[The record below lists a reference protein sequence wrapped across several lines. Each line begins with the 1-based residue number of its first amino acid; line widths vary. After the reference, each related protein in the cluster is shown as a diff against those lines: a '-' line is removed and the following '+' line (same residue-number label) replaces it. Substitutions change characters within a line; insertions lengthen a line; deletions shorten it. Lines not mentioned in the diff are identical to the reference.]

1 VKHTVYRIQQV
12 LNQAYAIL
20 FSPFEG
26 RDPIWLMLW
35 LSVLTAVLVLLV
47 YKYLSSQEAIKKAKD
62 RSKAHILEI
71 RLFQDDPVLMGRAV
85 RAVLATNLTYLRL
98 NMKPFL
104 IVFVPLFLM
113 LVQMETR
120 FGYRPL
126 LPNESA
132 VVRTS
137 WRSTVPVDKAPCP
150 TLVPGDGL
158 SLESPPVRIGER
170 NEIDWRIRA
179 TRMGKTGLVLKTTND
194 SVALPVFVSEKLI
207 PVSPQNVLQGSMD
220 VLWYPAGQ
228 ALPPDGDLLS
238 VEIGYPRRDF
248 RLFGTTMHWI
258 WPFLVVSLLAGYLLK
273 GVFRVQF

>member
-1 VKHTVYRIQQV
+1 MNPIVYRSQQL
-12 LNQAYAIL
+12 LNQAYGVL

-35 LSVLTAVLVLLV
+35 LSVLTAVFVLLV
-47 YKYLSSQEAIKKAKD
+47 YKYLSSQQGIQRAKD

-71 RLFQDDPVLMGRAV
+71 RLFQDDPVLMARAV
-85 RAVLATNLTYLRL
+85 RAVLITNLTYLRL

-137 WRSTVPVDKAPCP
+137 WRSTAPVEKGLCP
-150 TLVPGDGL
+150 TLVTGDGL

-179 TRMGKTGLVLKTTND
+179 TQMGTTGLVLKTSND
-194 SVALPVFVSEKLI
+194 SIALRVFVSEGLI
-207 PVSPQNVLQGSMD
+207 PISPRNVQLGTVGVIWHPASQG
-220 VLWYPAGQ
+220 
-228 ALPPDGDLLS
+228 LPPDGDLLS
-238 VEIGYPRRDF
+238 VDIGYPRRDF
-248 RLFGTTMHWI
+248 RLFGTTLHWI
-258 WPFLVVSLLAGYLLK
+258 WPFLFFSLLAGYLLK

>member
-1 VKHTVYRIQQV
+1 
-12 LNQAYAIL
+12 
-20 FSPFEG
+20 
-26 RDPIWLMLW
+26 MLW
-35 LSVLTAVLVLLV
+35 LSVLTALLVLLV

-104 IVFVPLFLM
+104 IVFVPLFLL

-132 VVRTS
+132 IVRTS
-137 WRSTVPVDKAPCP
+137 WRSPVPVDKAPCP
-150 TLVPGDGL
+150 TLVPNDGL
-158 SLESPPVRIGER
+158 SLESPPVRIEER
-170 NEIDWRIRA
+170 NEIDWRIRV
-179 TRMGKTGLVLKTTND
+179 TRMGTTGLVLKTMND

-207 PVSPQNVLQGSMD
+207 PISPRNVPQGTMD
-220 VLWYPAGQ
+220 VLWHPAGQ

-238 VEIGYPRRDF
+238 VEIEYPRRDF
-248 RLFGTTMHWI
+248 RLFGTKVHWI
-258 WPFLVVSLLAGYLLK
+258 WPFLFVSLLAGYLLK
-273 GVFRVQF
+273 GVLRVQF